1 MDTTV
6 SIVYIRLGAY
16 EDYHEAVVFATTDH
30 DYATKWVE
38 RANGIIDRH
47 RDRIRGWYYE
57 HEIDDDVEYPAP
69 YLGEYIMYHHPV
81 AAVKQTQLRR
91 TKKRRNEEIGRF
103 HN

>member
-6 SIVYIRLGAY
+6 SIVYFRLGAY

-30 DYATKWVE
+30 DYAAQWVE
-38 RANGIIDRH
+38 RANDIIDRH

-57 HEIDDDVEYPAP
+57 HEIDDDVEHPAP

-81 AAVKQTQLRR
+81 AAVKQTQLRLNR
-91 TKKRRNEEIGRF
+91 Q
-103 HN
+103 